1 VGINRVF
8 SGWVQEAATLLGKA
22 AKVKLTVAGGK
33 VTVAGPTNK
42 AVVVIPDVKAGKS
55 IVHVIDTVVG
65 STACCCS
72 VREQVA
78 PALLDVGARRCPP
91 SIYLCRFHVARVSL
105 DCWADS
111 HGRKAACWVH
121 VAGILQS
128 ASTLP

>member
-1 VGINRVF
+1 VGINRVCC
-8 SGWVQEAATLLGKA
+8 GWVQEAATLLGKA

-65 STACCCS
+65 STACCCG

-78 PALLDVGARRCPP
+78 PALLDVVPA
-91 SIYLCRFHVARVSL
+91 VSL
-105 DCWADS
+105 FVPLPRCTRVIGLLGGQPRQEGWLVGTCPS
-111 HGRKAACWVH
+111 H
-121 VAGILQS
+121 LTQP